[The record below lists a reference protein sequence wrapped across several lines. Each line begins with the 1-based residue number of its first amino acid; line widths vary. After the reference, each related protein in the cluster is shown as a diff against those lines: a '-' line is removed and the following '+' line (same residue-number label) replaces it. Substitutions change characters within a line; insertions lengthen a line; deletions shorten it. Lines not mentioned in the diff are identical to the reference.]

1 MRRIA
6 TGASPAA
13 NQELLLDPSN
23 TAADDRLELCRRFV
37 ATVQHSTNLG
47 IEVLETGEDRVRC
60 RMPWRAE
67 LVGNPETGVIH
78 GGAVF
83 AFLDQVGGLAN
94 ACAIYPDYE
103 ITPTI
108 DFRLDH
114 LRPAESGRAVIGD
127 GVCYRL
133 SSQVAF
139 VRVTA
144 FAEGL
149 EEEPVATGLATYM
162 RMKIPR
168 NAGGE
173 ASGE

>member
-1 MRRIA
+1 M
-6 TGASPAA
+6 
-13 NQELLLDPSN
+13 DPSD
-23 TAADDRLELCRRFV
+23 TAAHGRLALCRRFV
-37 ATVQHSTNLG
+37 ATVQHSTYLG
-47 IEVLETGEDRVRC
+47 IEVLETGENSVRC

-67 LVGNPETGVIH
+67 LVGNPETGVLH

-114 LRPAESGRAVIGD
+114 LRPAESGHAVIGD

-162 RMKIPR
+162 RMKNPGDSGK
-168 NAGGE
+168 AGAGHE
-173 ASGE
+173 

>member
-1 MRRIA
+1 MD
-6 TGASPAA
+6 SS
-13 NQELLLDPSN
+13 NQAGRS
-23 TAADDRLELCRRFV
+23 RLELCRRFL

-47 IEVLETGEDRVRC
+47 IEVLETGDDRVRC

-94 ACAIYPDYE
+94 ACAIYPDRE

-114 LRPAESGRAVIGD
+114 LRPARSGHAIIGD

-144 FAEGL
+144 FAQGL
-149 EEEPVATGLATYM
+149 EDEPVATGLATYM
-162 RMKIPR
+162 RMKVPEGS
-168 NAGGE
+168 AHGD
-173 ASGE
+173 AP